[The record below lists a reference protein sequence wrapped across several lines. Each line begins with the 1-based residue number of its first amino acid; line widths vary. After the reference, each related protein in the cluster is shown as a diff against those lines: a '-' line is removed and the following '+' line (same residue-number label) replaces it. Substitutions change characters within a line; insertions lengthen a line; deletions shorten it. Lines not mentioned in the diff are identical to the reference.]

1 MANTVLIQHHA
12 MPILGLFSG
21 HSGQGTLKSP
31 AGAKISV
38 KPGQRCQARK
48 VHNAMEIAKGSMDIT
63 DWWFGTWLLFSTIY
77 GMSSF
82 PLTNSYFQD
91 GFLTTNQIMINRE
104 IHLDYLDPPKTP
116 KWDLS
121 MTFMVKHTIPMW
133 YLDGLGMVNCFDITS
148 RAELGTNQKMTH
160 FVR

>member
-116 KWDLS
+116 KWDLLS
-121 MTFMVKHTIPMW
+121 REQTYPLFLWKIFF
-133 YLDGLGMVNCFDITS
+133 LDTLAAVNIGYDKCPILETC
-148 RAELGTNQKMTH
+148 
-160 FVR
+160 

>member
-1 MANTVLIQHHA
+1 MNMFYFPNKSLPKDTIKPQLFKETLSNHHVPNT
-12 MPILGLFSG
+12 G
-21 HSGQGTLKSP
+21 
-31 AGAKISV
+31 
-38 KPGQRCQARK
+38 
-48 VHNAMEIAKGSMDIT
+48 
-63 DWWFGTWLLFSTIY
+63 WWFQKWLLFSTIY

-148 RAELGTNQKMTH
+148 RAELGTNQKITH